1 MSFQTGWSATA
12 PPGTSG
18 GAREWLADVPCPD
31 ALVEDA
37 LLVISELTTNAA
49 LHAGSGATIVASFDD
64 GRLRSRS
71 TTRSRQCHSSGTTPA
86 AAAGGDCES

>member
-12 PPGTSG
+12 PRL
-18 GAREWLADVPCPD
+18 ARQAMREWLADVPCPD

-37 LLVISELTTNAA
+37 LLVISELTTNALSTPA
-49 LHAGSGATIVASFDD
+49 REPRSWRPSTTAGSA
-64 GRLRSRS
+64 SRS

-86 AAAGGDCES
+86 AAAGGDCGS